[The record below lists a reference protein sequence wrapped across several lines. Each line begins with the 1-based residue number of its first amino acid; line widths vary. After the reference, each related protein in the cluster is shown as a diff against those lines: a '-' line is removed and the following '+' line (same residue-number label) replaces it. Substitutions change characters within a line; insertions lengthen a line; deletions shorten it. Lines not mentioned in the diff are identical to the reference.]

1 MKGRRHA
8 EIAGGGIAGL
18 VAAAALAQRGW
29 SVRVHER
36 ADHMRAY
43 GAAIFTWYNLMRVL
57 KAVGAWDEAIVGAAP
72 FLVRESRDARNRVI
86 NTIVASDNPDE
97 RIFSISRRQ
106 LIQAL
111 ANAATR
117 SGAEIELG
125 SVASGAEAS
134 GVLVMDDGRHRPA
147 DLVLGADGVYSKVR
161 DSLGLARRRQ
171 PLGDGAI
178 RLLVPRTMDELTS
191 DMGRKAIEFWSGRRR
206 IFYSPCSDHEV
217 YLAFMLP
224 ANDKEGTAVPLNHAS
239 WIRSYPFL
247 EDVIRRV
254 GDDGRWD
261 LFEYVE
267 LHRWSGGRVA
277 IVGDAANAMSPNTGQ
292 GAGTAGMNALSLAV
306 FVSESPTIEEGLA
319 RWEARERALTEHT
332 QFVAGIWGALTRWPS
347 FIRTP
352 ILRYGARSKW
362 LMSHRQRAANHVPTG
377 AEAFAP
383 APGTRRGRESG
394 RL

>member
-1 MKGRRHA
+1 VAVRRHA

-36 ADHMRAY
+36 AEHMRAY

-57 KAVGAWDEAIVGAAP
+57 KAVGAWEEAIEGAAP
-72 FLVRESRDARNRVI
+72 FVVRESRDARNRVI
-86 NTIVASDNPDE
+86 NTIVASDHPDE

-111 ANAATR
+111 ANAAMR
-117 SGAEIELG
+117 SGATIEVG
-125 SVASGAEAS
+125 AVAIGAEA
-134 GVLVMDDGRHRPA
+134 GGALLMQDGRRLTA
-147 DLVLGADGVYSKVR
+147 DLVVGADGVYSKVR
-161 DSLGLARRRQ
+161 DSLGLARKRY

-178 RLLVPRTMDELTS
+178 RLLVPRTKEELTS

-206 IFYSPCSDHEV
+206 IFFSPCSEHEV

-224 ANDKEGTAVPLNHAS
+224 AHDKEGTAVPLDHAT
-239 WIRSYPFL
+239 WITSFPFL

-267 LHRWSGGRVA
+267 LHKWSAGRVA

-306 FVSESPTIEEGLA
+306 FVSEASKIEDGLA
-319 RWEARERALTEHT
+319 RWEAKERVLTEHT
-332 QFVAGIWGALTRWPS
+332 QFVAGVWGALTRWPT

-362 LMSHRQRAANHVPTG
+362 LMSHRQRAANHIPTG
-377 AEAFAP
+377 AEGFGRRDGHP
-383 APGTRRGRESG
+383 ARR
-394 RL
+394 

>member
-1 MKGRRHA
+1 MAGRRHA

-72 FLVRESRDARNRVI
+72 FLIRESRDARNRVI
-86 NTIVASDNPDE
+86 NTIVASDRPDE
-97 RIFSISRRQ
+97 RIFCISRRQ
-106 LIQAL
+106 LVQAL
-111 ANAATR
+111 ASAAVR
-117 SGAEIELG
+117 AGAELELG
-125 SVASGAEAS
+125 AVAVGAEAG
-134 GVLVMDDGRHRPA
+134 GVLLMQDGRRLPA
-147 DLVLGADGVYSKVR
+147 DLVIGADGVYSKVR

-178 RLLVPRTMDELTS
+178 RLLIPRLPVELTS
-191 DMGRKAIEFWSGRRR
+191 DMGRKSIEFWSGRRR
-206 IFYSPCSDHEV
+206 LFYSACSDHEV

-224 ANDKEGTAVPLNHAS
+224 ADDREGTAVPVNHAS
-239 WIRSYPFL
+239 WIRSFPFL

-261 LFEYVE
+261 LFEYVR

-306 FVSESPTIEEGLA
+306 FVTEAPSIEEGLA

-332 QFVAGIWGALTRWPS
+332 QLVAGIWGALTRWPT
-347 FIRTP
+347 FVRTP
-352 ILRYGARSKW
+352 ILRWGARSRW
-362 LMSHRQRAANHVPTG
+362 LMRHRQRAAHHVPTG

-383 APGTRRGRESG
+383 RPGHAA

>member
-1 MKGRRHA
+1 VAGRRHA

-36 ADHMRAY
+36 AEHMRAY

-57 KAVGAWDEAIVGAAP
+57 KAVGAWDEAIEGAAP
-72 FLVRESRDARNRVI
+72 FVVRESRDARNRVI
-86 NTIVASDNPDE
+86 NTIVASDHPDE

-111 ANAATR
+111 ANAAMR
-117 SGAEIELG
+117 SGATIEVG
-125 SVASGAEAS
+125 AVATGAEAG
-134 GVLVMDDGRHRPA
+134 GVLLMQDGRRLTA
-147 DLVLGADGVYSKVR
+147 DLVVGADGVYSKVR
-161 DSLGLARRRQ
+161 DSLGLARKRH

-178 RLLVPRTMDELTS
+178 RLLVPRTKEELTS

-206 IFYSPCSDHEV
+206 IFFSPCSDHEV

-224 ANDKEGTAVPLNHAS
+224 ADDKEGTAVPLDHAT
-239 WIRSYPFL
+239 WIRSFPFL

-267 LHRWSGGRVA
+267 LHRWSAGRVA

-306 FVSESPTIEEGLA
+306 FVSEASTIEDGLA
-319 RWEARERALTEHT
+319 GWEAKERPLTEHT
-332 QFVAGIWGALTRWPS
+332 QFVAGIWGALTRWPP

-362 LMSHRQRAANHVPTG
+362 LMSHRQRAANHIPTG
-377 AEAFAP
+377 AEAF
-383 APGTRRGRESG
+383 GRRTEHPSR
-394 RL
+394 R

>member
-1 MKGRRHA
+1 VSGRRHA

-18 VAAAALAQRGW
+18 VGAAALAQRGW

-36 ADHMRAY
+36 AEHMRAY

-57 KAVGAWDEAIVGAAP
+57 KAVGAWEEAIEGAAP
-72 FLVRESRDARNRVI
+72 FVIRESRDARNRVI
-86 NTIVASDNPDE
+86 NTIVASDRADE

-111 ANAATR
+111 ANAAMR
-117 SGAEIELG
+117 SGAEIERS
-125 SVASGAEAS
+125 SVAVGAEAG
-134 GVLVMDDGRHRPA
+134 GVLLMEDGRRLRA
-147 DLVLGADGVYSKVR
+147 DLVMGADGVYSRVR
-161 DSLGLARRRQ
+161 DSLGLVRRRHA
-171 PLGDGAI
+171 LGDGAI
-178 RLLVPRTMDELTS
+178 RLLIPRTTEELTS

-206 IFYSPCSDHEV
+206 LFYSPCSEEEV

-224 ANDKEGTAVPLNHAS
+224 ADDKEGTAVPLNHAS
-239 WIRSYPFL
+239 WVRSFPFL

-254 GDDGRWD
+254 GNDGRWD
-261 LFEYVE
+261 LFEYVD
-267 LHRWSGGRVA
+267 LHRWSAGRVA

-306 FVSESPTIEEGLA
+306 FVTEAATLEEGLA
-319 RWEARERALTEHT
+319 RWEAKERPLTEHT
-332 QFVAGIWGALTRWPS
+332 QFVAGMWGALTRWPT

-362 LMSHRQRAANHVPTG
+362 LMGHRQRAAHHIPTG
-377 AEAFAP
+377 AEQFAP
-383 APGTRRGRESG
+383 RPEPSS
-394 RL
+394 

>member
-36 ADHMRAY
+36 AEHMRAY

-57 KAVGAWDEAIVGAAP
+57 KAVGAWEEAIEGAAP

-86 NTIVASDNPDE
+86 NTIVASDHPDE

-125 SVASGAEAS
+125 AVAIGAEAS
-134 GVLVMDDGRHRPA
+134 GALLMQDGRRLTA
-147 DLVLGADGVYSKVR
+147 DLVIGADGVYSKVR
-161 DSLGLARRRQ
+161 DSLALARRRH

-178 RLLVPRTMDELTS
+178 RLLVPRTKEELTS

-206 IFYSPCSDHEV
+206 IFCSPCSDHEV

-224 ANDKEGTAVPLNHAS
+224 ADDKEGTAVPLDHAT
-239 WIRSYPFL
+239 WIRSFPFL

-267 LHRWSGGRVA
+267 LHRWSAGRVA

-306 FVSESPTIEEGLA
+306 FVSEASKIDDGLA
-319 RWEARERALTEHT
+319 RWEAKERPLTEHT
-332 QFVAGIWGALTRWPS
+332 QFVAGVWGALTRWPT

-362 LMSHRQRAANHVPTG
+362 LMSHRQRAANHIPTG
-377 AEAFAP
+377 AEDFGRRAGHP
-383 APGTRRGRESG
+383 ARR
-394 RL
+394 

>member
-1 MKGRRHA
+1 MAGRRHA

-18 VAAAALAQRGW
+18 VAGAALAQRGW
-29 SVRVHER
+29 SVRIHER

-57 KAVGAWDEAIVGAAP
+57 KAVDAWDEAIVGAAP
-72 FLVRESRDARNRVI
+72 FLTRESRDARNRVI
-86 NTIVASDNPDE
+86 NTIVASDRPDE
-97 RIFSISRRQ
+97 RIFCISRRQ
-106 LIQAL
+106 LVQAL

-125 SVASGAEAS
+125 AVAIGAEAG
-134 GVLVMDDGRHRPA
+134 GVLLMQDGRRLPA
-147 DLVLGADGVYSKVR
+147 DLVVGADGVYSKVR
-161 DSLGLARRRQ
+161 DGLGLARRRQ

-178 RLLVPRTMDELTS
+178 RLLIPRLEKELTS
-191 DMGRKAIEFWSGRRR
+191 DMGRKSIEFWSGRRR
-206 IFYSPCSDHEV
+206 LFYSACSDHEV

-224 ANDKEGTAVPLNHAS
+224 ADDREGTAVPVNHAS
-239 WIRSYPFL
+239 WIRSFPFL
-247 EDVIRRV
+247 EDVIQRV

-261 LFEYVE
+261 LFEYVR
-267 LHRWSGGRVA
+267 LHRWSAGRVA

-306 FVSESPTIEEGLA
+306 FASEAPTIDEGLA

-332 QFVAGIWGALTRWPS
+332 QFVAGVWGALTRWPA

-352 ILRYGARSKW
+352 VLRWGARSRW
-362 LMSHRQRAANHVPTG
+362 LMRHRQRAAHHVPTG

-383 APGTRRGRESG
+383 STGSPAIGS
-394 RL
+394 

>member
-1 MKGRRHA
+1 MSGRRHA

-36 ADHMRAY
+36 AEHMRAY

-57 KAVGAWDEAIVGAAP
+57 KAVGAWEEAIQGAAP
-72 FLVRESRDARNRVI
+72 FLIRESRDSRNRVI
-86 NTIVASDNPDE
+86 NTIAASDRADE

-106 LIQAL
+106 LVQAL

-125 SVASGAEAS
+125 SVAVGAEAG
-134 GVLVMDDGRHRPA
+134 GVLLMEDGRRLPA
-147 DLVLGADGVYSKVR
+147 DLVVGADGVYSRVR
-161 DSLGLARRRQ
+161 DSLGLARRRH

-178 RLLVPRTMDELTS
+178 RLLVPRTKEELTS

-206 IFYSPCSDHEV
+206 LFYSPCSEQEL

-224 ANDKEGTAVPLNHAS
+224 SDDKEGTAVPLNHAT
-239 WIRSYPFL
+239 WIRSFPFL
-247 EDVIRRV
+247 ESVIRRV
-254 GDDGRWD
+254 GNDGRWD

-267 LHRWSGGRVA
+267 LHRWSAGRVA

-306 FVSESPTIEEGLA
+306 HASEAPRLEEGLG
-319 RWEARERALTEHT
+319 RWEAKERPLTEHT
-332 QFVAGIWGALTRWPS
+332 QLVAGVWGALTRWPTW
-347 FIRTP
+347 IRTP

-362 LMSHRQRAANHVPTG
+362 LMGHRQRAAHHVPTG
-377 AEAFAP
+377 AEAFARR
-383 APGTRRGRESG
+383 PGRSS
-394 RL
+394 

>member
-1 MKGRRHA
+1 MEGRRHHA

-36 ADHMRAY
+36 AEHMRAY

-57 KAVGAWDEAIVGAAP
+57 KAVGAWEEAIEGAAP

-86 NTIVASDNPDE
+86 NTIVASDHPDE

-117 SGAEIELG
+117 SGATIELG
-125 SVASGAEAS
+125 AVAIGAEAS
-134 GVLVMDDGRHRPA
+134 GVLLMQDGRRLTA
-147 DLVLGADGVYSKVR
+147 DLVVGADGVYSKVR
-161 DSLGLARRRQ
+161 DSLGLARRRH

-178 RLLVPRTMDELTS
+178 RLLVPRTKEELTS

-206 IFYSPCSDHEV
+206 IFCSPCSDHEV

-224 ANDKEGTAVPLNHAS
+224 ANDKEGTAVPLDHAT
-239 WIRSYPFL
+239 WIRSFPFL
-247 EDVIRRV
+247 ENVIRRV

-267 LHRWSGGRVA
+267 LHRWSAGRVA

-306 FVSESPTIEEGLA
+306 FVSEASKIEDGLA
-319 RWEARERALTEHT
+319 HWEAKERALTEHT
-332 QFVAGIWGALTRWPS
+332 QFVAGVWGALTRWPT

-362 LMSHRQRAANHVPTG
+362 LMSHRQRAANHIPTG
-377 AEAFAP
+377 AEDFGRRAGHP
-383 APGTRRGRESG
+383 ARR
-394 RL
+394 